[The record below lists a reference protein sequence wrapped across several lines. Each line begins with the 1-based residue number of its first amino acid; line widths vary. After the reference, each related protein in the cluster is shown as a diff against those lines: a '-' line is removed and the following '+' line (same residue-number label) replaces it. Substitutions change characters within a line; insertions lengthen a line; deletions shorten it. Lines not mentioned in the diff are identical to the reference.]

1 MSQKPRILV
10 CPLDWGLGHAV
21 RCVPVIR
28 ELINA
33 GAEPIIAA
41 DAAPLRLLRQEFPD
55 LSWIKFPG
63 VPVRYPANGSF
74 MPLYMALQT
83 PTQLLGLAKEKRFI
97 KKVAEDLNIQGII
110 SDNRYGA
117 FSARIPSVFITHQ
130 LNIQTGFILTDF
142 LIKKL
147 NKKFTGSFS
156 KIWVPDFEGDE
167 NLSGQLS
174 HGVKTPENTKFIGPL
189 SRFSKLSEKPK
200 IYDAAMILSGPEP
213 QRTRLE
219 NLFLD
224 QVQEFPDGHFLLIR
238 GLEETPKTLPANVNI
253 RELADSEGIQNA
265 YALSK
270 KMICRSGYTSV
281 MELYSLGLHAHL
293 IPTPG
298 QTEQE
303 YLARY
308 LSKKGIF
315 TYSTQSQFNLR
326 SILQSEDR
334 TLPKNKVTGEPGLT
348 KEIRG
353 WLSKLT
359 QKQVKR

>member
-1 MSQKPRILV
+1 MNQKPRILV

-33 GAEPIIAA
+33 GAEPVIAA
-41 DAAPLRLLRQEFPD
+41 DAAPLGLLRQEFPD

-63 VPVRYPANGSF
+63 VPVRYPVYARF
-74 MPLYMALQT
+74 MPLYMALQS
-83 PTQLLGLAKEKRFI
+83 PSQLLGIANEKRFI
-97 KKVAEDLNIQGII
+97 KKAVEDLNIQGII

-117 FSARIPSVFITHQ
+117 FSDLVPSIFITHQ
-130 LNIQTGFILTDF
+130 LNIQTGLSLTDF
-142 LIKKL
+142 LVKKM
-147 NKKFTGSFS
+147 NQKFTGSFS
-156 KIWVPDFEGDE
+156 EIWVPDFEGDE

-174 HGVKTPENTKFIGPL
+174 HGDKTPENTRFIRPL
-189 SRFSKLSEKPK
+189 SRFSKLPEKQK

-224 QVQEFPDGHFLLIR
+224 QVREFPDRDFLLIR
-238 GLEETPKTLPANVNI
+238 GLQGKPKNLPAHVTVS
-253 RELADSEGIQNA
+253 ELADSVGIQNA
-265 YALSK
+265 YASSK
-270 KMICRSGYTSV
+270 KIICRSGYTSV

-308 LSKKGIF
+308 LSEKDMF
-315 TYSTQSQFNLR
+315 TYSKQNQFNLR
-326 SILQSEDR
+326 TILQSNNQ
-334 TLPKNKVTGEPGLT
+334 TLPKNKVNREDNLM
-348 KEIRG
+348 KEIHR
-353 WLSKLT
+353 WLGLLI
-359 QKQVKR
+359 